1 MIFVA
6 IECCTVNIESIS
18 SMYLVSEHVPMS
30 LGPKPNVDVVKN
42 ILDWS
47 VIKRDW
53 SITRVY
59 Y

>member
-30 LGPKPNVDVVKN
+30 LGPKPNVDVVKK

-53 SITRVY
+53 SITRV
-59 Y
+59 